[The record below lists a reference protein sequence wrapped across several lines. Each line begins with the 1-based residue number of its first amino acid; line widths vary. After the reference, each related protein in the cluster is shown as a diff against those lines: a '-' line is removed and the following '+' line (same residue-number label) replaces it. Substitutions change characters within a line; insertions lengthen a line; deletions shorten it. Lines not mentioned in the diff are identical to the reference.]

1 MAIKTLTLIWLE
13 VTFTVNRIAF
23 FNDQQL
29 LKHFWSF
36 SKRKLPVML
45 GSSQKSSCLTHFEN
59 LLMSFCHERL
69 FWVFLDF
76 FSGIYFFVFFFN
88 IIILSLF
95 VIVFMLRKKTV
106 LNFIFRTLIHII
118 VINNVLFNNDLKTL
132 YRVKFAI
139 ITWRETFTDK
149 CVRL

>member
-76 FSGIYFFVFFFN
+76 FSGIYFFVVFFQHYNTFLICN
-88 IIILSLF
+88 C
-95 VIVFMLRKKTV
+95 VHVKKKTV

>member
-23 FNDQQL
+23 FFNDKQL

-76 FSGIYFFVFFFN
+76 FFRYLFLCCFFFQHYN
-88 IIILSLF
+88 TFLICYCVHVKKKNRFKFHFPYLKKSLISERLKIYCF
-95 VIVFMLRKKTV
+95 YREKMIGMQINLR
-106 LNFIFRTLIHII
+106 I
-118 VINNVLFNNDLKTL
+118 D
-132 YRVKFAI
+132 
-139 ITWRETFTDK
+139 
-149 CVRL
+149 